1 MLYNIIYI
9 ALNNIYMKLIKH
21 LANLFF
27 LWTIPYMIVFMFYL
41 LTLASF
47 SYISCVTS
55 NGWILVYAIYFIMI
69 MIMYFSCV
77 DSDQDLKLFKLN

>member
-1 MLYNIIYI
+1 
-9 ALNNIYMKLIKH
+9 MKLIKH

-47 SYISCVTS
+47 SYIGCVTS

-77 DSDQDLKLFKLN
+77 DNDQDLKLFKLN